1 MSKKIRRKERK
12 NYFSFEM
19 RKHKKYN
26 SCGWI
31 EGLGAISKKYRKVSV
46 RDFRV
51 DLLSRRK
58 HRNPMRLNL

>member
-1 MSKKIRRKERK
+1 
-12 NYFSFEM
+12 M